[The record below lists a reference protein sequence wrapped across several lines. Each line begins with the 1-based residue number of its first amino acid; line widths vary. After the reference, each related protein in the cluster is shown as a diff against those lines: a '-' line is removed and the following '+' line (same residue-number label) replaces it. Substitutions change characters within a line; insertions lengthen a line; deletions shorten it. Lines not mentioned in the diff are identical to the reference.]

1 MKKTILI
8 LLLICLSSFVFAEDF
23 SNNHCPNGICESF
36 EETEGNCC
44 EDCGDC
50 NEITVETG
58 TMDVV
63 EPGVMDVE
71 MGVLNVVETGVVE
84 VVDKVEEVGIKE
96 KKKSVFETIIDFF
109 KKLFG
114 VATEGNQPQE
124 SITSPELDKTQ
135 VQEVKESQTRSV
147 NIVKEYSDKLIDEN
161 INKDKNVIKD
171 FSGESVCGDG
181 ICDDDL
187 AETQENCPQ
196 DCGYIGEVILG
207 DDFEE
212 NYGNIMAEMKDIIP
226 EVPEEEKHLD
236 ITAFITTYPTC
247 YFDAGG
253 SLVNYMEDISY
264 DEFIWY
270 GRPLNFKYDTRW
282 NTLRTGVG
290 GGELT
295 FESFYNLGY
304 KSYVGRTEKNYPPTP
319 ERLHMKASYNF
330 IFFDTNEEA
339 LDFIKRLMSADIPVM
354 INLQMGRTGDYH
366 FIKGYNKTHI
376 FIPPYVDLKTHENI
390 FPDEMPLFNQEAYEW
405 EETQVLTYEEFF
417 SLWEETGDNF
427 YWFVKNR
434 ERKTEQ
440 EMFQINKKDAEEAY
454 DNVQKFIK
462 SSDFEP
468 YTSDGDLIIATAS
481 ASRYLTKQG
490 YTELGKKYME
500 LATMCNEKQN
510 QDINIYSQTAELYKE
525 AAELW

>member
-1 MKKTILI
+1 MLAEY
-8 LLLICLSSFVFAEDF
+8 SSD
-23 SNNHCPNGICESF
+23 NHCGNGICESF
-36 EETEGNCC
+36 EETEGDCC
-44 EDCGDC
+44 EDCGGC
-50 NEITVETG
+50 NEMTVETG
-58 TMDVV
+58 IIDVV
-63 EPGVMDVE
+63 EPGVVDVDT
-71 MGVLNVVETGVVE
+71 GIVDVVETGVVG

-96 KKKSVFETIIDFF
+96 KKKSVFETIINFF

-114 VATEGNQPQE
+114 IATEGNQPQTT
-124 SITSPELDKTQ
+124 ITSPESDKTQ
-135 VQEVKESQTRSV
+135 VQMVKESQTDSV
-147 NIVKEYSDKLIDEN
+147 DIVKEYSDKLIDEN
-161 INKDKNVIKD
+161 INKDKNIIKD

-212 NYGNIMAEMKDIIP
+212 NYGNIMAEMKDLIP

-236 ITAFITTYPTC
+236 ITFFDTPSATC
-247 YFDAGG
+247 YLSAGAG
-253 SLVNYMEDISY
+253 LANYMEGISY

-304 KSYVGRTEKNYPPTP
+304 KSYAGRTEKNYPPTP
-319 ERLHMKASYNF
+319 ERLHMKASYSF

-339 LDFIKRLMSADIPVM
+339 LDFVKRLMSVDIPVM
-354 INLQMGRTGDYH
+354 VNLHIGVGSGDYSL
-366 FIKGYNKTHI
+366 IKGYNKTHI
-376 FIPPYVDLKTHENI
+376 FIPPYIDIKTKEYI
-390 FPDEMPLFNQEAYEW
+390 FPDEMPLFNEEALEW
-405 EETQVLTYEEFF
+405 KETQVLTYEEFF
-417 SLWEETGDNF
+417 SLWETTGNNF
-427 YWFVKNR
+427 YWFVKNK

-440 EMFQINKKDAEEAY
+440 EMFQMNKKDAEEAY

-462 SSDFEP
+462 NPDFKS
-468 YTSDGDLIIATAS
+468 YSSDGDLITATAS
-481 ASRYLTKQG
+481 ASRYLTKQN
-490 YTELGKKYME
+490 YTDLSKKYME
-500 LATMCNEKQN
+500 LAIMYDKKRSQWETVNM
-510 QDINIYSQTAELYKE
+510 YPQTAEIYKQ